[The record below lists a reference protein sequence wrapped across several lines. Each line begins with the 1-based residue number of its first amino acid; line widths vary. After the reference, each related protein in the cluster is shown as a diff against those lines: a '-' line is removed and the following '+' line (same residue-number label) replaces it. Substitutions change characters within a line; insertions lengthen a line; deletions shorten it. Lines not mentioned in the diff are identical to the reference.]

1 MTNSFQA
8 HVEYVKQDQKPAR
21 KPAKARGASTR
32 NNSSKPARTSS
43 KPRNGK
49 QSDKQSK
56 SRPARSARGETT
68 RKQPTLAAKPQL
80 NFTPKFNRVNPFT
93 RDPLLQA
100 IAYIEPAATRVEAS
114 NDKSTPIIPLEQFQI
129 EEGTEYWDNPRFLAC
144 LCLKSVLED
153 KRSLNFNAI
162 APYAGINKG
171 FISELVYGVLRFLPQ
186 INFIVNKLQ
195 NQKIERSHYF
205 AVFALQLAIYQLLY
219 MQRAEHAVLYET
231 VNLVKQMYNKGLA
244 NMVNGILRNFL
255 RNEQELVEQ
264 SYKQK
269 LLPGW
274 LDKQLVARYSEQEY
288 AQIILHATEHPPLWI
303 RINLHAVNQADFT
316 VALQEQGIEF
326 QAHEFLPGALLLPQ
340 APAIERIPGFA
351 QGWFV
356 VQDLHAQYAAY
367 ILASTIE
374 TTEEGYQLSGTWN
387 EVSTNAE
394 GKAQTAYHNQAQAT
408 ILDACCAPGG
418 KTTHLCSLFP
428 HSLVLACEYEPAR
441 IPLVY
446 RNLYRC
452 NQAAYVVN
460 GNARHLNRW
469 LAPAL
474 ASIAGELGVP
484 TLEHIQHYWEQD
496 TQGAQAY
503 LEQHQAHFQANQ
515 ELAREL
521 QSKAEQD
528 KPVFDLILLDV
539 PCSATGVIRR
549 HQDIKWL
556 RRADD
561 IEPLAQTQL
570 EILQQAWQQLKIGG
584 KLLYTTCS
592 ILGQENDEVVN
603 KFIQTTSNLAVVN
616 LDPLRKQLQN
626 LQVVAQSVTTGLQLL
641 PHALQGDGFYYCLLT
656 KTA

>member
-8 HVEYVKQDQKPAR
+8 QVECVKSDLSSSPKNRKSSRSKPQAGLNSHKPALNNQIAR
-21 KPAKARGASTR
+21 KQ
-32 NNSSKPARTSS
+32 RTSELNS
-43 KPRNGK
+43 
-49 QSDKQSK
+49 QSK
-56 SRPARSARGETT
+56 RTNSKQYARS
-68 RKQPTLAAKPQL
+68 QSTLKPQL
-80 NFTPKFNRVNPFT
+80 NFTSKFTRVNPYT

-100 IAYIEPAATRVEAS
+100 IAYIEPVATRVTTDS
-114 NDKSTPIIPLEQFQI
+114 NKGSPIIPLENFQI
-129 EEGTEYWDNPRFLAC
+129 KEDAPYWNNPRFLAC

-153 KRSLNFNAI
+153 KRSLNFNGI
-162 APYAGINKG
+162 SPYAGINKG

-195 NQKIERSHYF
+195 DHKIERSHYF

-255 RNEQELVEQ
+255 RNETRLVAE

-274 LDKQLVARYSEQEY
+274 LDKQLATRYSAQEY
-288 AQIILHATEHPPLWI
+288 EQIIVHATEHPPLWI
-303 RINLHAVNQADFT
+303 RINLHTISQTDFT
-316 VALQEQGIEF
+316 ALLQEQGIEY
-326 QAHEFLPGALLLPQ
+326 QTHAFLPGALLLPQ
-340 APAIERIPGFA
+340 APAIESIPGFT

-367 ILASTIE
+367 ILAGTIE
-374 TTEEGYQLSGTWN
+374 YEDDSYKLSTAWN
-387 EVSTNAE
+387 QVSTNIE
-394 GKAQTAYHNQAQAT
+394 GKPQTSYQNHATPT
-408 ILDACCAPGG
+408 ILDACAAPGG

-428 HSLVLACEYEPAR
+428 QSLVIACEYEPAR

-446 RNLYRC
+446 RNLFRC
-452 NQAAYVVN
+452 NQVAYVVN
-460 GNARHLNRW
+460 ANAGHMQRW
-469 LAPAL
+469 ITPML
-474 ASIAGELGVP
+474 SNIAGELGTP
-484 TLEHIQHYWEQD
+484 TLNHVRQYWGDD
-496 TQGAQAY
+496 TLAAQNY
-503 LEQHQAHFQANQ
+503 LEQHQTHFQTNQ

-521 QSKAEQD
+521 HVKAQQN
-528 KPVFDLILLDV
+528 KPIFDLILLDV

-561 IEPLAQTQL
+561 IQPLATTQI
-570 EILQQAWQQLKIGG
+570 EILRQAWQQLKVGG

-592 ILGQENDEVVN
+592 ILGQENDEVITR
-603 KFIQTTSNLAVVN
+603 FMQETSNLAVIS
-616 LDPLRKQLQN
+616 LEALRKNLID
-626 LQVVAQSVTTGLQLL
+626 LQVVAQSVATGLQLL